1 MTLSLVIMA
10 AGRGSRYGGLK
21 QLDPVGPSGETL
33 LEYALFDARRVGFRR
48 AVLVVR
54 AETGKMFR
62 ERLLPRLPEDFPVSL
77 AFQKP
82 AGSPNREKPW
92 GTGHAVL
99 AAANSVDGPF
109 ALCNADD
116 FYGPEAFQI
125 LSDSLRSSPL
135 DGTDFTLVG
144 YPLRETLS
152 SEGPVSRAVCETDED
167 GFLAGL
173 AEHVGIALERG
184 HAGDPIQSLRGE
196 RLVLLQGDE
205 TVTMNL
211 WGFTP
216 AVFPLL
222 KDRFQRFLDRLGDS
236 PDAEFFLPDAVGDM
250 VRTGDARVRPRSGGR
265 GWFGLT
271 HPGDRARAVLRLAEL
286 TARGVYP
293 SLLWPSPLWPN
304 PLWPSPPWK

>member
-1 MTLSLVIMA
+1 MTISLVIMA

-21 QLDPVGPSGETL
+21 QLDPIGPSGETL
-33 LEYALFDARRVGFRR
+33 LEYALFDARRAGFER
-48 AVLVVR
+48 AVLVIR
-54 AETGKMFR
+54 AETEEAFR
-62 ERLLPRLPEDFPVSL
+62 ERLLPRLSAGFPVSL
-77 AFQKP
+77 AFQEP
-82 AGSPNREKPW
+82 SGSPNRKKPW

-99 AAANSVDGPF
+99 SAANSVDGPF

-125 LSDSLRSSPL
+125 LSDSMLSFPA

-152 SEGPVSRAVCETDED
+152 PEGPVSRAVCQTDSD
-167 GFLAGL
+167 GFLMNL
-173 AEHVGIALERG
+173 AEHLGIVSEGEGNGEAITAFRDG
-184 HAGDPIQSLRGE
+184 QPIPLR
-196 RLVLLQGDE
+196 GDE

-222 KDRFQRFLDRLGDS
+222 KDRFQLFLSRFGDS
-236 PDAEFFLPDAVGDM
+236 PEAEFFLPDAVGDM
-250 VRTGDARVRPRSGGR
+250 VRIGDARVRVRPGGR

-271 HPGDRARAVLRLAEL
+271 HPGDRAGAVQRLAEL
-286 TARGVYP
+286 TAQGVYP
-293 SLLWPSPLWPN
+293 S
-304 PLWPSPPWK
+304 PLWPSPPWE

>member
-1 MTLSLVIMA
+1 MTISLVIMA

-21 QLDPVGPSGETL
+21 QLDPIGPSGETL
-33 LEYALFDARRVGFRR
+33 LEYALFDARRAGFER
-48 AVLVVR
+48 AVLVIR
-54 AETGKMFR
+54 AETEEAFR
-62 ERLLPRLPEDFPVSL
+62 ERLLARISDAFPVSL

-82 AGSPNREKPW
+82 AGSQNREKPW

-125 LSDSLRSSPL
+125 LSDSIRSFPL
-135 DGTDFTLVG
+135 AETDFALVG

-152 SEGPVSRAVCETDED
+152 TEGPVSRAVCQTDKD
-167 GFLAGL
+167 GFLTGL
-173 AEHVGIALERG
+173 AEHVGIALGRG
-184 HAGDPIQSLRGE
+184 QAGDPIQSFRGH
-196 RLVLLQGDE
+196 RPVSLQGDE

-236 PDAEFFLPDAVGDM
+236 PDAEFFLPDAVGGM
-250 VRTGDARVRPRSGGR
+250 VRKGEARVRVRSGGR

-271 HPGDRARAVLRLAEL
+271 HPGDRTRAVQRLAEL
-286 TARGVYP
+286 TVQGVYP
-293 SLLWPSPLWPN
+293 SPLWPSPLWPS
-304 PLWPSPPWK
+304 PLWK

>member
-1 MTLSLVIMA
+1 MTISLVIMA

-21 QLDPVGPSGETL
+21 QLDPIGPFGETL
-33 LEYALFDARRVGFRR
+33 LEYALFDARRAGFQR
-48 AVLVVR
+48 AVLVIR
-54 AETGKMFR
+54 AETEAAFR
-62 ERLLPRLPEDFPVSL
+62 KELLPRIPDDFPVTF
-77 AFQKP
+77 AFQKSSGP
-82 AGSPNREKPW
+82 TNREKPW

-99 AAANSVDGPF
+99 AAANSVNVPF

-125 LSDSLRSSPL
+125 LSDSMRRFSP

-152 SEGPVSRAVCETDED
+152 PEGPVSRAICQTDAG
-167 GFLAGL
+167 GFLLGL
-173 AEHVGIALERG
+173 AEHLGIVSEGEGSGETINALREGR
-184 HAGDPIQSLRGE
+184 PVS
-196 RLVLLQGDE
+196 LQGNE

-222 KDRFQRFLDRLGDS
+222 RDRFQHFLDRLGDS

-250 VRTGDARVRPRSGGR
+250 VRKGSARVRVRSGGR

-271 HPGDRARAVLRLAEL
+271 HPGDRARSVQRLAEL
-286 TARGVYP
+286 SALGVYP
-293 SLLWPSPLWPN
+293 S